1 MTIATLSIGD
11 ELMLGEIVDTNA
23 PFVASRL
30 YAEGYRVARHL
41 AVGDDEETIAAA
53 IRDLARDHR
62 VIVATGGLGPTE
74 DDVTARAA
82 ARAFGQEL
90 SLREEVMEHIRTV
103 AARLGR
109 TLHPRNEQQAWL
121 PTAAELIPNP
131 VGTAFGFCL
140 HRDDCTL
147 FVLPGVPDEMAAMF
161 VASVLPAL
169 RRLLPSPPLLRT
181 RVLKVFGL
189 PEADVS
195 ARIGDLAGPGITV
208 AYRVVF
214 PEVQVKF
221 RATGSDPA
229 AVRQAL
235 DAVAAEAYERLGS
248 NVFAEGEESLDRVV
262 ARLFRERGM
271 TLALAESCTGGLIAK
286 RITDLPGSSAYFLQ
300 GIVAYANEAKERL
313 LGVPKD
319 LLERHGAVSREV
331 AEAMAKGVRQ
341 RAGTDLG
348 LAVTGVAGPD
358 GGSEEKPVGTVYIA
372 LADAEGCRSE
382 RFLFG
387 GSRDKVRVR
396 TAFTAL
402 DWLRHRLT
410 TR

>member
-30 YAEGYRVARHL
+30 YDEGYRVARHL
-41 AVGDDEETIAAA
+41 AVGDDEEAIASA
-53 IRDLARDHR
+53 IRDLAATHR

-74 DDVTARAA
+74 DDVTALAA

-90 SLREEVMEHIRTV
+90 TLREEVLEHIRAF

-109 TLHPRNEQQAWL
+109 ELHPRNEQQAWL
-121 PTAAELIPNP
+121 PATAELIPNP
-131 VGTAFGFCL
+131 VGTAFGFRL
-140 HRDDCTL
+140 DHGDSTL

-161 VASVLPAL
+161 SASVLPAI
-169 RRLLPSPPLLRT
+169 RGLLPSPPLLRT

-195 ARIGDLAGPGITV
+195 AQVGDLAGPGIAV
-208 AYRVVF
+208 AYCVVF

-229 AVRQAL
+229 AVGQAL
-235 DAVAAEAYERLGS
+235 DDAADRARELLGS
-248 NVFAEGEESLDRVV
+248 AVFAEGEENMDTVV
-262 ARLFRERGM
+262 ARLFREQGI

-313 LGVPKD
+313 LGVPSD
-319 LLERHGAVSREV
+319 LLLNFGAVSREV
-331 AEAMAKGVRQ
+331 AEAMAKGVRE
-341 RAGTDLG
+341 RAGTELG

-372 LADAEGCRSE
+372 LADAGGCRSE
-382 RFLFG
+382 RFRFG
-387 GSRDKVRVR
+387 GSRDKVRIR

-402 DWLRHRLT
+402 DWLRHRLLA
-410 TR
+410 R